1 MKTNR
6 FLMIAIL
13 LFVFCA
19 CSDDDKD
26 VVTPPELPDADMDI
40 SIPEKPAEWLPGMAF
55 APYPGMPAED
65 PGETVHVIVIDAEE
79 HGRKIMEVLNNRA
92 WAWNITDD
100 DRKNLK
106 QCFFPTHE
114 DIDLYLT
121 ETYDFDNSEHL
132 PCDIISASISTDNY
146 GTAERSLQA
155 YMNTDNYP
163 EFPLIITS
171 AGNGSNMFT
180 QEAWDLVQEIGTL
193 NWDDIVEYFGWVPD
207 AAGNFTPEQLA
218 WYKPGD
224 VSAAYAIQDPDGYGH
239 AKDYIVVGNDSGSGN
254 KPGPILKDRWICTYY
269 SFDVDDR
276 QTDGTSF
283 STPYVVKIAAEI
295 KRRAPHYTN
304 DEIAQLIFSTAD
316 DMGTPGCDEV
326 YGWGRMNPAKI
337 WEELAR
343 RGY

>member
-1 MKTNR
+1 MKAVIFFIVN
-6 FLMIAIL
+6 IL
-13 LFVFCA
+13 LLGVLA
-19 CSDDDKD
+19 CSDDESG

-40 SIPEKPAEWLPGMAF
+40 SVPEKPSDWLPGMVF

-92 WAWNITDD
+92 WAWNINAE

-132 PCDIISASISTDNY
+132 PCDIISASISSDNY
-146 GTAERSLQA
+146 EVAKRSLQQ

-163 EFPLIITS
+163 EFPLVITS
-171 AGNGSNMFT
+171 AGNGTNMFT
-180 QEAWDLVQEIGTL
+180 QEAWDLVQKIGTL
-193 NWDDIVEYFGWVPD
+193 YWDDLVEYFGWVPD
-207 AAGNFTPEQLA
+207 AAGNFTEEQLA

-224 VSAAYAIQDPDGYGH
+224 VTAAYAIQDPDGYGH
-239 AKDYIVVGNDSGSGN
+239 AKDYIVVGSDGGTGN
-254 KPGPILKDRWICTYY
+254 KPGPVLKDRWICTYY
-269 SFDVDDR
+269 TFDVGDM

-316 DMGTPGCDEV
+316 DLGAPGCDDV

-337 WEELAR
+337 WEELAK

>member
-1 MKTNR
+1 M
-6 FLMIAIL
+6 
-13 LFVFCA
+13 
-19 CSDDDKD
+19 
-26 VVTPPELPDADMDI
+26 
-40 SIPEKPAEWLPGMAF
+40 
-55 APYPGMPAED
+55 
-65 PGETVHVIVIDAEE
+65 
-79 HGRKIMEVLNNRA
+79 
-92 WAWNITDD
+92 
-100 DRKNLK
+100 K

-326 YGWGRMNPAKI
+326 YGWGRMNPANI
-337 WEELAR
+337 WKELTR